1 MLGVLLS
8 SVMIG
13 SVVGGAKTLYGS
25 LSPDKKSGL
34 RTEEEWEDF
43 LNSIDISNKSSERI
57 YFIRYESEDKVILGV
72 PYGIAEHDIKNR
84 EPYFKIFMECETLEY
99 KVYNGY
105 LVMKFYRD
113 KLPEKVE
120 YDINNEILGLN
131 DIIIDI
137 GVSRDNNAIINFNK
151 TPHLLIAGATG
162 SGKSV
167 MTHCILTQLYR
178 RYPELKFYLADMKKV
193 ELMNYKNL
201 KNTVKYVD
209 NVNDVSEMVKE
220 LMEECDRRYELIGKQ
235 GCKKMETYNKKVP
248 KRLRLNPIVFVVEEC
263 VRLVSDKQL
272 QKDLAELLFIAR
284 ACGIYVIM
292 TIQRPTKAC
301 LSPEIK
307 ASLGNIIGLKTVNKK
322 NSECICDDMRLKDL
336 RGFGHGWLWNDLG
349 EVEFQGYYIDEDKID
364 EYVKE
369 L

>member
-1 MLGVLLS
+1 MLETVLFS
-8 SVMIG
+8 FMIG
-13 SVVGGAKTLYGS
+13 CMASGTKLIYENIF
-25 LSPDKKSGL
+25 DKNVIGL
-34 RTEEEWEDF
+34 RAKEEWDEF
-43 LNSIDISNKSSERI
+43 LKAIDISNKSGETLHFS
-57 YFIRYESEDKVILGV
+57 RYETEDTVILSV

-84 EPYFKIFMECETLEY
+84 EPYFKIFMDCNSLEY
-99 KVYNGY
+99 KVFNGY
-105 LVMKFYRD
+105 LIMKFYKD
-113 KLPEKVE
+113 ELPEKVE
-120 YDINNEILGLN
+120 YDVNSEIMGLS
-131 DIIIDI
+131 DIIIRL
-137 GVSRDNNAIINFNK
+137 GVSRNNNAIINFNK

-167 MTHCILTQLYR
+167 LTHCILTQLYR
-178 RYPELKFYLADMKKV
+178 CHPEIKFYLADMKKV
-193 ELMNYKNL
+193 ELMNYRNL
-201 KNTVKYVD
+201 KSTAKYVD
-209 NVNDVSEMVKE
+209 DLEGVTEIVKE
-220 LMEECDRRYELIGKQ
+220 LLDECDRRYELIGKQ

-248 KRLRLNPIVFVVEEC
+248 KRQRLNPIVFVVEEC

-349 EVEFQGYYIDEDKID
+349 EVEFQGYYMDENRID
-364 EYVKE
+364 EYVE
-369 L
+369 GL

>member
-1 MLGVLLS
+1 MIETILFS
-8 SVMIG
+8 FMIG
-13 SVVGGAKTLYGS
+13 CMASGTKLIYDNILPS
-25 LSPDKKSGL
+25 KPIGL
-34 RTEEEWEDF
+34 RDKEEWDEF
-43 LNSIDISNKSSERI
+43 LKAIDISNKSNEQLEFS
-57 YFIRYESEDKVILGV
+57 RYEEDDTVILRV

-84 EPYFKIFMECETLEY
+84 EPYFKIFMDCDSIEY

-105 LVMKFYRD
+105 LIMKFYKD

-120 YDINNEILGLN
+120 YDVSSEIMGLS
-131 DIIIDI
+131 DIVISL
-137 GVSRDNNAIINFNK
+137 GVSRNNNAIINFNK

-167 MTHCILTQLYR
+167 LTHCILTQLYR
-178 RYPELKFYLADMKKV
+178 RYPDLRFYLADMKKV
-193 ELMNYKNL
+193 ELMNYKSL
-201 KNTVKYVD
+201 KSTIKYVD
-209 NVNDVSEMVKE
+209 DLEGVTEIVKE
-220 LMEECDRRYELIGKQ
+220 LLEECDRRYELIGKH

-248 KRLRLNPIVFVVEEC
+248 KRQRLNPIVFVVEEC

-349 EVEFQGYYIDEDKID
+349 EVEFQGYYIDENRID
-364 EYVKE
+364 EYVE
-369 L
+369 GL

>member
-1 MLGVLLS
+1 
-8 SVMIG
+8 MIG
-13 SVVGGAKTLYGS
+13 TVFASVAVGCVAGGIKLICDNMFSKEEYLKT
-25 LSPDKKSGL
+25 P
-34 RTEEEWEDF
+34 EEWEEF
-43 LNSIDISNKSSERI
+43 LKAINITNKSD
-57 YFIRYESEDKVILGV
+57 ESIGFSKYISKDEVILSV

-84 EPYFKIFMECETLEY
+84 EPYFKIFMGCESLEY
-99 KVYNGY
+99 KVYDGY
-105 LVMKFYRD
+105 LVMKFHKD

-120 YDINNEILGLN
+120 YDVNSEIKGLS

-137 GVSRDNNAIINFNK
+137 GVSRNNNAKINFNK

-167 MTHCILTQLYR
+167 LTHCILTQLYR

-201 KNTVKYVD
+201 KNTVQYVD
-209 NVNDVSEMVKE
+209 DVNDVAQMVKD
-220 LMEECDRRYELIGKQ
+220 LLEECDRRYELIGKH

-322 NSECICDDMRLKDL
+322 NSECICDDNRLKDL